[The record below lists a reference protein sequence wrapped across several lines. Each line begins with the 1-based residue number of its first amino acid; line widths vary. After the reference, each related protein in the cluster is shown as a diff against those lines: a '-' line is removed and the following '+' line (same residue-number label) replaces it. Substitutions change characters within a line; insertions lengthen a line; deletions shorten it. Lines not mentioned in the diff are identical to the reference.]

1 MNSIA
6 EWPNSLAL
14 LRRGYLDPYLL
25 IPTLALISLGFV
37 MVASASFSYAEHRLD
52 NELYFLKRHA
62 VYAIIGAVAMAIG
75 FLMPADWWAKYS
87 RVWMLLSIALLML
100 VLVPGIGREFNGS
113 RRWLSLGGITVQ
125 VSELVKLATIVF
137 LASYLQ
143 KHREHMATDKR
154 PLGVVLG
161 LMLTLIGL
169 LMLEPDFGSV
179 VVVCGIFMALLFVG
193 GVNLRDYSV
202 VVALGAAGLWWG
214 AEAAPYR
221 VARLSTFL
229 DPWSDP
235 FRAGYQLTQSL
246 IAFGRGEW
254 WGVGLGHSIQKMSYL
269 PEAHTDFVFAVYAEE
284 FGFIGVLILMAVFI
298 ALVSRI
304 FLLSRRAM
312 AKNNWYACYVFIGVG
327 VLLSGQVFINLGV
340 NAGLLPT
347 KGLTLPFVSYGG
359 SSLICC
365 CGAMGL
371 LLRLSHQLHSDR
383 ASDRVV
389 KGGRY
394 GGK

>member
-75 FLMPADWWAKYS
+75 FLMPAGWWAKYS

-113 RRWLSLGGITVQ
+113 RRWLGLSGITVQ